1 LEGKVNMCTGVIKES
16 DVLLSCVPCDPRR
29 VQVVLADWGLDES
42 TIKRMLNEQEAPDT
56 HRSTRANVSVK
67 SPYPFV
73 EKAL

>member
-1 LEGKVNMCTGVIKES
+1 MCTGVIKES

-56 HRSTRANVSVK
+56 GRRSSTRGNVSVK
-67 SPYPFV
+67 SPEPFV